1 MKHSLLLIFMTSGI
15 FSAGAQNA
23 LSPNSSSI
31 EWRLEAEKDNVQIFS
46 TPADCSDLAN
56 GTSNEYLLLK
66 IVNSNSISVAV
77 SFSKNVWYNGNCA
90 NCSGDSPERRSELVV
105 AANESLVGS
114 CGSKDKRLKVFSR
127 MLRQEKARKLTKFE
141 VVNMNVQLQANT
153 TAE

>member
-1 MKHSLLLIFMTSGI
+1 MTSGI

-66 IVNSNSISVAV
+66 IVNSNSTSVEV
-77 SFSKNVWYNGNCA
+77 SFLKNAWYNGNCS

-114 CGSKDKRLKVFSR
+114 CDSKDKRLKVFSR